1 MSGDS
6 ASSSAATPLAANAS
20 TSAFLTTPR
29 SCSGD
34 AAKSEAE
41 PTSTEKGRFSSG
53 SRSSAER
60 TGTRSAKSGSRR
72 TASLEHKSHMIR
84 VNVDFRDQ
92 PSRRHP
98 CERLRSLTRL
108 LVGPPVRKAA
118 RLRRQMSAYDLFDL
132 RDAKLEIRCRG
143 RNCQKMLRQKQILF
157 FDEQLFERVHRSDN
171 N

>member
-34 AAKSEAE
+34 ASKSEA
-41 PTSTEKGRFSSG
+41 
-53 SRSSAER
+53 
-60 TGTRSAKSGSRR
+60 
-72 TASLEHKSHMIR
+72 
-84 VNVDFRDQ
+84 Q